1 MNIEYNAKP
10 DEAIAKLAE
19 AQHERYEQE
28 RGVFFGFTP
37 FQLVAR
43 EKGEITGV
51 LSGYAVYREIYVD
64 SLAVFQ
70 GCRGQGIGKQLLEE
84 AEGLFP
90 DREIDYI
97 HLVTNGFQ
105 APGFYKKSIPGEL
118 ISEADYYGYKG
129 LFCSCTGPASGNPRQ

>member
-70 GCRGQGIGKQLLEE
+70 GCRGQGIGS
-84 AEGLFP
+84 GCW
-90 DREIDYI
+90 
-97 HLVTNGFQ
+97 
-105 APGFYKKSIPGEL
+105 KKRRACSRTGRL
-118 ISEADYYGYKG
+118 TIST
-129 LFCSCTGPASGNPRQ
+129 L